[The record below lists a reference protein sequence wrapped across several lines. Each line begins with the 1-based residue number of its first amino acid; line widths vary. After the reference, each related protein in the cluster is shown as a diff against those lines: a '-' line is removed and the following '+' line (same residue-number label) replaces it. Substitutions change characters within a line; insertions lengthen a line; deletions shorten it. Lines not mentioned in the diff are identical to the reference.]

1 MPAPLLAGHA
11 AALAA
16 GALASFGFAPYA
28 WRWALGAGLVALFWL
43 LRDVRPRAAAARGG
57 LFGLG
62 YFGCGVYWIAH
73 TVHVYAHAPLWLAG
87 LLAAL
92 LVLYLSL
99 YPLAAA
105 GLAARLCPP
114 GGAVR
119 LLCAAALFALFEW
132 LRGRLLG
139 GFPWTPVGQGALD
152 TWYQGYL
159 PALGAYGAGL
169 LMLLSA
175 AALAAGLRAG
185 LRGAGVALALA
196 AAVALGG
203 AGLGTMAWTAA
214 AGAAQPAAL
223 VQAGVPLPERW
234 RPDFLGKI
242 KRRYRE
248 LTATAADAPLV
259 IWPEAAIPQLYRA
272 HRDYYR
278 ELRDGAL
285 GPDATL
291 LTGAFFA
298 EDAGGGNRRI
308 YTGAVNLDTGE
319 RYRKNRLVPF
329 GEFTPLRDWLE
340 PLYRRMRVHMRDLSA
355 AEDRPAI
362 QVRGQEVGITICY
375 EIIFPEVVRRSAAT
389 AGYLVNLSNDAW
401 FGDTRGPWQHLEAA
415 RARAA
420 ETGRELLRATG
431 TGLTAALGA
440 DGGVR
445 ALAPQFEPAVLR
457 AEVRP
462 RAGATPYARFGD
474 GPFLA
479 LALAGLL
486 GAAVR
491 RRGPAR
497 RDRAGGN

>member
-1 MPAPLLAGHA
+1 MAPAPPLAGHA

-28 WRWALGAGLVALFWL
+28 WRWALAAGLVALFWL

-87 LLAAL
+87 GLAAL

-114 GGAVR
+114 GGAAR

-159 PALGAYGAGL
+159 PALGAHGAGL

-185 LRGAGVALALA
+185 LRGAGTALALTA
-196 AAVALGG
+196 VVALGG
-203 AGLGTMAWTAA
+203 AGLGAAAWTAP

-223 VQAGVPLPERW
+223 VQAGVPLAERW

-248 LTATAADAPLV
+248 LTAAADAPLV
-259 IWPEAAIPQLYRA
+259 IWPEAAIPQLYGA

-285 GPDATL
+285 GPAATL

-298 EDAGGGNRRI
+298 EDAGDGRRRI

-329 GEFTPLRDWLE
+329 GEFTPLRGWLE
-340 PLYRRMRVHMRDLSA
+340 PLYRRMHVRMRDLSPSG
-355 AEDRPAI
+355 DRPAI
-362 QVRGQEVGITICY
+362 QVRGQEVGISICY
-375 EIIFPEVVRRSAAT
+375 EVIFPEHIRRTAAT

-415 RARAA
+415 RTRAA

-479 LALAGLL
+479 LALAGFL

-497 RDRAGGN
+497 RGRADEN

>member
-1 MPAPLLAGHA
+1 MPAAAGHA

-28 WRWALGAGLVALFWL
+28 WRWALAAGLIALFWL

-87 LLAAL
+87 GLTALLA
-92 LVLYLSL
+92 LYLSL

-114 GGAVR
+114 GAAR
-119 LLCAAALFALFEW
+119 LLCAAALFALAEW

-152 TWYQGYL
+152 TWLQGYL
-159 PALGAYGAGL
+159 PALGAHGAGL
-169 LMLLSA
+169 LLLLA
-175 AALAAGLRAG
+175 AAAVAAGLRAG
-185 LRGAGVALALA
+185 MRGAAAALGLA

-203 AGLGTMAWTAA
+203 AGLGSAAWTQP
-214 AGAAQPAAL
+214 AGAALPAAL

-248 LTATAADAPLV
+248 LTAAAADARLV
-259 IWPEAAIPQLYRA
+259 IWPEAAIPQLYGA
-272 HRDYYR
+272 HREYYE
-278 ELRDGAL
+278 ELRGQAL
-285 GPDATL
+285 APGATL
-291 LTGAFFA
+291 LAGAFFA
-298 EDAGGGNRRI
+298 EDAGEGRRRV
-308 YTGAVNLDTGE
+308 YTGAFNLDTGE
-319 RYRKNRLVPF
+319 RYRKSRLVPF
-329 GEFTPLRDWLE
+329 GEFTPLREWLA
-340 PLYRRMRVHMRDLSA
+340 PLYRRMRVHMRGLSA
-355 AEDRPAI
+355 SGDRPAI
-362 QVRGQEVGITICY
+362 QIRNQEVGITICY
-375 EIIFPEVVRRSAAT
+375 EIIFPEVVRESAAT

-431 TGLTAALGA
+431 TGLTAVLGA
-440 DGGVR
+440 DGVVR

-457 AEVRP
+457 AAVQP

-474 GPFLA
+474 APFLA
-479 LALAGLL
+479 LALAGAL
-486 GAAVR
+486 GAVLRGRVQA
-491 RRGPAR
+491 RRG
-497 RDRAGGN
+497 RAGGD

>member
-1 MPAPLLAGHA
+1 MPASPLAGHA

-62 YFGCGVYWIAH
+62 YFGCGVYWVAH

-87 LLAAL
+87 GLAAL
-92 LVLYLSL
+92 LVGYLSL

-114 GGAVR
+114 GGAAR

-159 PALGAYGAGL
+159 PALGAYGAGG

-175 AALAAGLRAG
+175 AAVAAGLRAG
-185 LRGAGVALALA
+185 LRGAGTALALA
-196 AAVALGG
+196 ALVALGG
-203 AGLGTMAWTAA
+203 AGLGRAAWTEPV
-214 AGAAQPAAL
+214 GAAQPAAL
-223 VQAGVPLPERW
+223 VQAGVPLSERW

-242 KRRYRE
+242 KRRYRK

-278 ELRDGAL
+278 ELRADAL

-298 EDAGGGNRRI
+298 EDAGGRRRI

-329 GEFTPLRDWLE
+329 GEFTPLRGWLA
-340 PLYRRMRVHMRDLSA
+340 PLYRRMRVRMRDLIASG
-355 AEDRPAI
+355 DRPAI
-362 QVRGQEVGITICY
+362 QVRNQEVGISICY
-375 EIIFPEVVRRSAAT
+375 EIIFPEFIRKSAAT
-389 AGYLVNLSNDAW
+389 SGYLVNLSNDAW

-415 RARAA
+415 RTRAA
-420 ETGRELLRATG
+420 EAGRELLRVTG

-440 DGGVR
+440 DGRVR
-445 ALAPQFEPAVLR
+445 ARAPQFEPAVLR
-457 AEVRP
+457 AEVQP

-474 GPFLA
+474 APFLA
-479 LALAGLL
+479 LALAGFF
-486 GAAVR
+486 GAALR
-491 RRGPAR
+491 RRR
-497 RDRAGGN
+497 RADGS

>member
-1 MPAPLLAGHA
+1 MPASPLAGHA

-62 YFGCGVYWIAH
+62 YFGCGVYWVAH

-87 LLAAL
+87 GLAAL
-92 LVLYLSL
+92 LVGYLSL

-114 GGAVR
+114 GGAAR

-159 PALGAYGAGL
+159 PALGAYGAGG

-175 AALAAGLRAG
+175 AAVAAGLRAG
-185 LRGAGVALALA
+185 LRGAGTALALA
-196 AAVALGG
+196 ALVALGG
-203 AGLGTMAWTAA
+203 AGLGRAAWTAPV
-214 AGAAQPAAL
+214 GAAQPVAL
-223 VQAGVPLPERW
+223 VQAGVPLSERW

-278 ELRDGAL
+278 ELRAGAL

-298 EDAGGGNRRI
+298 EDAGGRRRI

-329 GEFTPLRDWLE
+329 GEFTPLRGWLA
-340 PLYRRMRVHMRDLSA
+340 PLYRRMRVRMRDLSA
-355 AEDRPAI
+355 SGDRPAI
-362 QVRGQEVGITICY
+362 QVRNQEVGISICY
-375 EIIFPEVVRRSAAT
+375 EIIFPEFIRKSAAT
-389 AGYLVNLSNDAW
+389 SGYLVSLSNDAW

-415 RARAA
+415 RTRAA
-420 ETGRELLRATG
+420 EAGRELLRVTG

-440 DGGVR
+440 DGRVR
-445 ALAPQFEPAVLR
+445 ARAPQFEPAVLR
-457 AEVRP
+457 AEVQP

-474 GPFLA
+474 APFLA
-479 LALAGLL
+479 LALAGFF
-486 GAAVR
+486 GAVLR
-491 RRGPAR
+491 RRR
-497 RDRAGGN
+497 RADGS

>member
-1 MPAPLLAGHA
+1 MSAPPLAGHA

-28 WRWALGAGLVALFWL
+28 WRWALVTGLAALFWL
-43 LRDVRPRAAAARGG
+43 LRDVRPRAGAARGG
-57 LFGLG
+57 LFGVG

-73 TVHVYAHAPLWLAG
+73 TIHVHAHAPLWLAG
-87 LLAAL
+87 GLTAL
-92 LVLYLSL
+92 LVLYLAL

-114 GGAVR
+114 GTAR

-159 PALGAYGAGL
+159 PVLGAYGAGL
-169 LMLLSA
+169 LLLLTA
-175 AALAAGLRAG
+175 AALAAALRAE
-185 LRGAGVALALA
+185 LWKAGIALGLA
-196 AAVALGG
+196 AGAALGG
-203 AGLGTMAWTAA
+203 AGLGTAAWTEPS
-214 AGAAQPAAL
+214 GDAQSAAL

-234 RPDFLGKI
+234 RPEFLAKI
-242 KRRYRE
+242 KRHYRE
-248 LTATAADAPLV
+248 LTAVADAPLV
-259 IWPEAAIPQLYRA
+259 IWPEAAIPQLHRA
-272 HRDYYR
+272 HRDYFR

-285 GPDATL
+285 GPGATL
-291 LTGAFFA
+291 LAGAFFA
-298 EDAGGGNRRI
+298 EDAAGGHRRI

-329 GEFTPLRDWLE
+329 GEFTPLRGWLA
-340 PLYRRMRVHMRDLSA
+340 PMYRRMRVPMRSLSA
-355 AEDRPAI
+355 SRDRPAI
-362 QVRGQEVGITICY
+362 QIRGQEAGITICY
-375 EIIFPEVVRRSAAT
+375 EIIFPDHVRRTAAT
-389 AGYLVNLSNDAW
+389 ASYLVNLSNDAW

-415 RARAA
+415 RTRAA

-479 LALAGLL
+479 LALAGFL
-486 GAAVR
+486 GAAIR
-491 RRGPAR
+491 RRSPVHRG
-497 RDRAGGN
+497 RAGGN